1 MNQEHIFKLMIDHQ
15 RAAVGEHYRLTEN
28 DIRRISRY
36 IKADI
41 FNTRQCV
48 LWDGYINQKGNK
60 TQYAKIS
67 FRGKKVLLHR
77 LLYHNF
83 IGDVSESD
91 EILYTCKNRGK
102 CCTLA
107 HLQLRSKNASKEE
120 QPKPKKLTND
130 DIINIYNDKDNYSRK
145 DLARKHGVSLTTVR
159 NIILGNIYSGITN
172 SEGPV
177 QCTIKNTRVTVS
189 FD

>member
-1 MNQEHIFKLMIDHQ
+1 MDRGDIFKLMSERQ
-15 RAAVGEHYRLTEN
+15 RKNAGEQYRLTEN
-28 DIRRISRY
+28 DLRRISKY
-36 IKADI
+36 IINDI
-41 FNTRQCV
+41 FTTKHQCII
-48 LWDGYINQKGNK
+48 WDGYINQKGHK

-83 IGDVSESD
+83 IADVCEND

-107 HLQLRSKNASKEE
+107 HLQLRSKTIKEE
-120 QPKPKKLTND
+120 QPKPKKLTNE
-130 DIINIYNDKDNYSRK
+130 DIRKIYNDKDNYSRK
-145 DLARKHGVSLTTVR
+145 DLAKKHGVSLTTVR
-159 NIILGNIYSGITN
+159 NIILGNIYTGITN
-172 SEGPV
+172 SEGPSP
-177 QCTIKNTRVTVS
+177 CTIKNAEITVS